1 MSWPL
6 VKLGNCAEVVSGGTP
21 KRDES
26 AYWDGDI
33 YWVTPKDLSKRSDIY
48 LSKTPEKITELGLRK
63 SSANLLPVGTVLF
76 SSRAPIGHVA
86 ITKTEMCSN
95 QGFKSL
101 VPKEGLD
108 SLYLYFCLK
117 FYKTAIENLGNG
129 ATFKE
134 VSKKVVENFE
144 IPLPPLPIQKQ
155 IAAVLEKADN
165 LRKQSQ
171 QMEQELNSLA
181 QSVFLDMFGDPVKNT
196 KSWPKSYFKD
206 VSKKLTVGV
215 VVKPASYYVNSG
227 VPALRSLNIKNGE
240 ISTDKLVFFS
250 NEVND
255 TVLSKSKLRQR
266 DIVIVRS
273 GQPGK
278 AAVVPPQLDGCN
290 AIDILICRVDETII
304 LSEYVT
310 FFLNSEGGRILV
322 LANEK
327 GQIQKHL
334 NVGELGKCSI
344 PVPPIHLQL
353 EFVNRLRAIKLQ
365 LDTASKNVIRIN
377 ELFNSLIQRAFKGE
391 LDLKDVA

>member
-129 ATFKE
+129 AAN
-134 VSKKVVENFE
+134 S
-144 IPLPPLPIQKQ
+144 
-155 IAAVLEKADN
+155 DN
-165 LRKQSQ
+165 KCTT
-171 QMEQELNSLA
+171 
-181 QSVFLDMFGDPVKNT
+181 LD
-196 KSWPKSYFKD
+196 
-206 VSKKLTVGV
+206 
-215 VVKPASYYVNSG
+215 
-227 VPALRSLNIKNGE
+227 
-240 ISTDKLVFFS
+240 
-250 NEVND
+250 
-255 TVLSKSKLRQR
+255 
-266 DIVIVRS
+266 
-273 GQPGK
+273 
-278 AAVVPPQLDGCN
+278 
-290 AIDILICRVDETII
+290 
-304 LSEYVT
+304 
-310 FFLNSEGGRILV
+310 
-322 LANEK
+322 
-327 GQIQKHL
+327 
-334 NVGELGKCSI
+334 
-344 PVPPIHLQL
+344 
-353 EFVNRLRAIKLQ
+353 
-365 LDTASKNVIRIN
+365 
-377 ELFNSLIQRAFKGE
+377 
-391 LDLKDVA
+391 

>member
-1 MSWPL
+1 M
-6 VKLGNCAEVVSGGTP
+6 VHFGVEFA
-21 KRDES
+21 
-26 AYWDGDI
+26 
-33 YWVTPKDLSKRSDIY
+33 
-48 LSKTPEKITELGLRK
+48 
-63 SSANLLPVGTVLF
+63 
-76 SSRAPIGHVA
+76 
-86 ITKTEMCSN
+86 
-95 QGFKSL
+95 
-101 VPKEGLD
+101 
-108 SLYLYFCLK
+108 
-117 FYKTAIENLGNG
+117 